1 MRDGTMNPHT
11 DGDATQDD
19 GTPTVEQ
26 SADQTAEQARRW
38 RHLRARRVVLVV
50 VAALASVAL
59 AVGYVFADGLGV
71 IPGALTFSSV
81 VDCPPAALRSAR
93 VGATLVADADLTRTI
108 DKNKAAAAI
117 DTLIHTKGVGNEVSV
132 LVLQPDGTTAAA
144 SAQDTAREPASTM
157 KTLTALAAA
166 STLDMGST
174 FTTSTHLVHEQDGA
188 DTLILQG
195 GGDMLLGAGASDPRH
210 VNGRAGL
217 GTLAERTASALG
229 KRGVTKVRLAWDDTM
244 FGDERSPKRIAENNG
259 DHLYYTPVSSMAV
272 DGGRQRADAG
282 ADPDRFS
289 DYPPLSQTTAADA
302 AAIFATRLT
311 EHGVD
316 VTNADAL
323 QQMRTPEGRTPLAS
337 VESATL
343 SAVMRFMLQHSD
355 NTLAE
360 QFGRLLALHM
370 KTGNSPEAAVKAVRT
385 RLEALGVPL
394 DGLVM
399 ADCSGLS
406 PGSRLTVTTLA
417 DVQLRNIEVGVAPAA
432 AEGLSVPGLVG
443 TAASRLADDAAAGLM
458 RVKTGSLGT
467 VTSMTGN
474 VSRKDGGVA
483 MFSVIVNNPSDMA
496 VARDAID
503 EFVATLTEL

>member
-1 MRDGTMNPHT
+1 MQDGTTNPQADGTGTQDGRDG
-11 DGDATQDD
+11 AL
-19 GTPTVEQ
+19 
-26 SADQTAEQARRW
+26 TAAQLHRW
-38 RHLRARRVVLVV
+38 RRRRARRVVLVV
-50 VAALASVAL
+50 VSALASLAL
-59 AVGYVFADGLGV
+59 AGGYVFADGLGLV
-71 IPGALTFSSV
+71 DGALTFSSV
-81 VDCPPAALRSAR
+81 VDGAPTAATTPRA
-93 VGATLVADADLTRTI
+93 GATLVADADLGR
-108 DKNKAAAAI
+108 AI
-117 DTLIHTKGVGNEVSV
+117 DAGNASAAVSALVRAKGVGDEVSV

-144 SAQDTAREPASTM
+144 SGQGTAREPASTM

-195 GGDMLLGAGASDPRH
+195 DGDMLLGAGQSDPHH

-217 GTLAERTASALG
+217 GTLAERTAAALA
-229 KRGVTKVRLAWDDTM
+229 KRGVTKVRLAYDDTM
-244 FGDERSPKRIAENNG
+244 FGDDRYPDRIAENNG
-259 DHLYYTPVSSMAV
+259 NHLYYTPVSSMAV
-272 DGGRQRADAG
+272 DGGRQRGGAA

-302 AAIFATRLT
+302 ADIFAARLA
-311 EHGVD
+311 EAGVE
-316 VTNADAL
+316 VTNADRPL
-323 QQMRTPEGRTPLAS
+323 QMRTPEGRTPLAS

-370 KTGNSPEAAVKAVRT
+370 KTGNSPEAAVSAVRT

-406 PGSRLTVTTLA
+406 PGSRATVTTLA
-417 DVQLRNIEVGVAPAA
+417 DVQLRNTEVGVAPAA

-443 TAASRLADDAAAGLM
+443 TAATRLADDGAAGLM
-458 RVKTGSLGT
+458 RVKTGSLGA

-474 VSRKDGGVA
+474 VSRKEGGVA
-483 MFSVIVNNPSDMA
+483 VFAVIVNDPPDMGA
-496 VARDAID
+496 ARDAID
-503 EFVATLTEL
+503 DFVATLTEL